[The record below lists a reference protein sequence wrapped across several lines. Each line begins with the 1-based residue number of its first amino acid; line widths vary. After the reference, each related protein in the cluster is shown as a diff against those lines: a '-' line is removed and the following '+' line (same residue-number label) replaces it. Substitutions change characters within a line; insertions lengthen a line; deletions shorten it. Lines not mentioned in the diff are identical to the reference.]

1 MAVDPP
7 SDVDRVT
14 LTLSDGVVP
23 VLTIISR
30 TAPET
35 PPKIVTKTFEG
46 FQMRFDYWG
55 RIVIDKCNTDQE
67 HILHPIDHDG
77 MRSKCRHLL
86 EQLVPE
92 EFMHQIGD
100 ITIAIQFTPKKEI
113 P

>member
-7 SDVDRVT
+7 SDADRVT
-14 LTLSDGVVP
+14 LTLRDHLYDAGPGSASP
-23 VLTIISR
+23 HKII
-30 TAPET
+30 
-35 PPKIVTKTFEG
+35 TKTFEG
-46 FQMRFDYWG
+46 FQMRFDHWG